1 METKQHATKNQ
12 GSMMKSKSKSENTSK
27 QIKVENN
34 FPKFWGY
41 SKSSSKKEI
50 HSKTGLPREIRKI
63 SNKQPNLPCK
73 RIRKRRTNKAQSQQ
87 KEGNNDITYTWNLK
101 NNTNESM
108 YKTETDRKIGSR
120 WWSRRTCAHSLLQ
133 EHRNHN

>member
-41 SKSSSKKEI
+41 SKSSSKMEV
-50 HSKTGLPREIRKI
+50 HSNTGLPREIRKI
-63 SNKQPNLPCK
+63 SNKQPILPP
-73 RIRKRRTNKAQSQQ
+73 
-87 KEGNNDITYTWNLK
+87 
-101 NNTNESM
+101 
-108 YKTETDRKIGSR
+108 
-120 WWSRRTCAHSLLQ
+120 
-133 EHRNHN
+133 